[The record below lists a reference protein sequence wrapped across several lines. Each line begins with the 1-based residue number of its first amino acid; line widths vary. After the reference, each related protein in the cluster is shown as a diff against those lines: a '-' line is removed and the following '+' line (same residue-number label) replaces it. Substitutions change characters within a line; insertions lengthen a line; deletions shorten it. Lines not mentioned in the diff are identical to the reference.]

1 MRARHLR
8 ECLER
13 SLREPVVV
21 MQQLDPVASAREH
34 RIVCILDLALTSPVL
49 DDSDAGL
56 HARIF
61 RQDGPTRSLG
71 SFVIADHQFPVG
83 KLLMQY
89 AFDST
94 AHHIRTSE
102 GWNGHRNE
110 RAMSRTPGAMGSVEL
125 QQFHSIFPQ
134 DSASLRKPLFCWPT
148 RSGRPSTGRRNR
160 QEAVLKA
167 KPMTPPAAIK

>member
-1 MRARHLR
+1 MRACHLR

-21 MQQLDPVASAREH
+21 MQQFDPVASAREH
-34 RIVCILDLALTSPVL
+34 RIVGILHLAPTSAVL
-49 DDSDAGL
+49 DNSDARIL
-56 HARIF
+56 ARVF
-61 RQDGPTRSLG
+61 GQDGPTRSLV

-83 KLLMQY
+83 ELLMQY

-94 AHHIRTSE
+94 AHHIRTAE

-134 DSASLRKPLFCWPT
+134 DSASLRKPLLL
-148 RSGRPSTGRRNR
+148 
-160 QEAVLKA
+160 A
-167 KPMTPPAAIK
+167 